1 MRLDG
6 AQVKVVEA
14 ELKYRGWWFPPD
26 AIQAVSR
33 GRDSYAALDN
43 RTVWSVTRP
52 TREVI
57 RAALVKT
64 NYGRTLPSYLKGKVG
79 R

>member
-6 AQVKVVEA
+6 GQVRVVEA

-33 GRDSYAALDN
+33 GRTIYVAFDN
-43 RTVWSVTRP
+43 RTVWNVTTT
-52 TREVI
+52 TRNVI
-57 RAALVKT
+57 RAALDKT
-64 NYGRTLPSYLKGKVG
+64 NYGRTLPSYLKGRVG